1 MTQYMLLLYAA
12 DGDAAEAARRWAEM
26 RRWQAVTEELREAGV
41 LLSNNALRPVD
52 VATTVR
58 VRNGETELVDG
69 PFAVTKEILAGYY
82 LLDCPNLDVA
92 LDAAAR
98 LPMAAYGSVDVR
110 PVMTADDIPDE
121 TSDTDGA

>member
-1 MTQYMLLLYAA
+1 MSQYLLLLYAP
-12 DGDAAEAARRWAEM
+12 DGDETEAARRWAELP
-26 RRWQAVTEELREAGV
+26 RWKEVTDALRADG
-41 LLSNNALRPVD
+41 LLVSNNALKPVD

-58 VRNGETELVDG
+58 VRGGERELVDG

-98 LPMAAYGSVDVR
+98 LPMAEYGSVEVR
-110 PVMTADDIPDE
+110 PVVTADDLP
-121 TSDTDGA
+121 TDDK

>member
-1 MTQYMLLLYAA
+1 MTQYLLLLYAA
-12 DGDAAEAARRWAEM
+12 DGDEAESARRWADLPQWH
-26 RRWQAVTEELREAGV
+26 RVTEELREAGV
-41 LLSNNALRPVD
+41 LVSNNALRPVD

-58 VRNGETELVDG
+58 VRHGERELVDG

-98 LPMAAYGSVDVR
+98 LPMAAYGSVEVR
-110 PVMTADDIPDE
+110 PVHATADLPAGIPSTGD
-121 TSDTDGA
+121 A

>member
-1 MTQYMLLLYAA
+1 MSHYLLLLYAP
-12 DGDAAEAARRWAEM
+12 DGDEAEAARRWAELP
-26 RRWQAVTEELREAGV
+26 RWQEVTDDLRAAGLHV
-41 LLSNNALRPVD
+41 SNNALMPVD

-58 VRNGETELVDG
+58 VRGGERELVDG

-98 LPMAAYGSVDVR
+98 LPMAEYGSVEVR
-110 PVMTADDIPDE
+110 PVVTADDLP
-121 TSDTDGA
+121 TSDW

>member
-1 MTQYMLLLYAA
+1 MSQYLLLLYAP
-12 DGDAAEAARRWAEM
+12 DGDEAEAARRWAEIP
-26 RRWQAVTEELREAGV
+26 RWQEVTDDLRAAGV
-41 LLSNNALRPVD
+41 YLSNNALKPVD

-58 VRNGETELVDG
+58 VRGGERELVDG

-98 LPMAAYGSVDVR
+98 LPMAEYGSIEVR
-110 PVMTADDIPDE
+110 PVMTAGEVP
-121 TSDTDGA
+121 TSDDR

>member
-1 MTQYMLLLYAA
+1 MSQYLLLLYAP
-12 DGDAAEAARRWAEM
+12 DGDEAEAARRWAEM
-26 RRWQAVTEELREAGV
+26 PRWQEVTDDLRAAGV
-41 LLSNNALRPVD
+41 YLSNNALKSVD

-58 VRNGETELVDG
+58 VRGGERELVDG

-98 LPMAAYGSVDVR
+98 LPMAEYGSIEVR
-110 PVMTADDIPDE
+110 PVMTADEVP
-121 TSDTDGA
+121 TSDDR

>member
-1 MTQYMLLLYAA
+1 MSQYLLLLYAP
-12 DGDAAEAARRWAEM
+12 DGDEAEAARRWAELP
-26 RRWQAVTEELREAGV
+26 RWQEVTDDLRAAGLHV
-41 LLSNNALRPVD
+41 SNNALMPVD

-58 VRNGETELVDG
+58 VRGGERELVDG

-98 LPMAAYGSVDVR
+98 LPMAEYGSVEVR
-110 PVMTADDIPDE
+110 PVVTADDLPA
-121 TSDTDGA
+121 SDR

>member
-1 MTQYMLLLYAA
+1 MSQYLLLLYAP
-12 DGDAAEAARRWAEM
+12 DGDEAEAARRWAELP
-26 RRWQAVTEELREAGV
+26 RWKEVTDALDADG
-41 LLSNNALRPVD
+41 LLVSNNALKPVD

-58 VRNGETELVDG
+58 VRGGERELVDG

-98 LPMAAYGSVDVR
+98 LPMAEYGSVEVR
-110 PVMTADDIPDE
+110 PVVTADDLP
-121 TSDTDGA
+121 TDDK

>member
-1 MTQYMLLLYAA
+1 MSQYLLLLYAP
-12 DGDAAEAARRWAEM
+12 DGDEAEAARRWAEM
-26 RRWQAVTEELREAGV
+26 PRWQEVTDDLRAAGV
-41 LLSNNALRPVD
+41 YLSNNALKPVD

-58 VRNGETELVDG
+58 VRGGERELVDG

-98 LPMAAYGSVDVR
+98 LPMAEYGSIEVR
-110 PVMTADDIPDE
+110 PVMTAGEVP
-121 TSDTDGA
+121 TSDDR